1 MEHPTTPP
9 APPQDSTIME
19 DMVWYCVQSMLAPLL
34 PPDIKAAPVTSF
46 DWGPAFKA
54 VKEREGHR
62 TFTGD
67 LVMAQALRMRDAERA
82 NARLARR
89 EEERKRG
96 EAERESQAQRDKD
109 QMGEFSMD

>member
-1 MEHPTTPP
+1 MEHTTPTP
-9 APPQDSTIME
+9 EQPQESTVME

-96 EAERESQAQRDKD
+96 EAERERQALRDRD
-109 QMGEFSMD
+109 QVGDFSLD

>member
-1 MEHPTTPP
+1 
-9 APPQDSTIME
+9 ME

-34 PPDIKAAPVTSF
+34 PPEIKAAPVTSF
-46 DWGPAFKA
+46 DWGPTFKA
-54 VKEREGHR
+54 MQERALTE
-62 TFTGD
+62 D

-96 EAERESQAQRDKD
+96 EAERERQAQRDRD
-109 QMGEFSMD
+109 QVGDFSLD